1 MPDGDAADR
10 PARRADPGRVAAVQA
25 QARPTLAMVSLFL
38 LAAPIATAVP
48 HDTGRWL
55 PLHLVLAGALVVA
68 VSGATQFLAV
78 TWGAAPAP
86 PPRWAAAQRWLV
98 AAGAVLVA
106 AGREAGVD
114 AVTGIG
120 ATATTAGLVV
130 LAVLL
135 VRIGRGA
142 VQARVRPAIAAY
154 LVAATAGVA
163 GVALGGALG
172 LGHAGASYGRWRD
185 AHQALN
191 LLGLAGF
198 TVAGT
203 LPFFV
208 ATQAK
213 VKTSRHATARVQL
226 GTQAAMGAGLVV
238 ALVGLLGARSAVAAA
253 GLSLYGASLAFVV
266 SLLPRLGPKQFR
278 WAGPRLVQGLASLA
292 WWVGA
297 VALAAVHAAQ
307 GTPAFGGA
315 VVPALVVGG
324 YVQLLVGSLSYLGPV
339 LVGGGHERLA
349 ASFGLTRS
357 WVGLVAG
364 NVAAAGACGLGPA
377 WLYGGA
383 LAAWSLDGAVRAAAL
398 ARARSLVVRA

>member
-1 MPDGDAADR
+1 MPSGDAADR

-25 QARPTLAMVSLFL
+25 QARPTLVVVAAFL
-38 LAAPIATAVP
+38 LAAPIAAAVP

-55 PLHLVLAGALVVA
+55 PLHLVLAGALVLA
-68 VSGATQFLAV
+68 VSGASQFLAV

-86 PPRWAAAQRWLV
+86 PGRWVAAQRWLV
-98 AAGAVLVA
+98 AAGAVAVA
-106 AGREAGVD
+106 AGRESGTD
-114 AVTGIG
+114 GLTGLG
-120 ATATTAGLVV
+120 AAATAGGLVV

-142 VQARVRPAIAAY
+142 VQPRVRPAIVAY
-154 LVAATAGVA
+154 VVAAVAGVA

-172 LGHAGASYGRWRD
+172 LGHGGGSYGRWRD

-213 VKTSRHATARVQL
+213 VRTSRHATTGVQL
-226 GTQAAMGAGLVV
+226 A
-238 ALVGLLGARSAVAAA
+238 ALVAMALGLAAALAGMLDDRSRVAAA
-253 GLSLYGASLAFVV
+253 GLALYGASLVVVV
-266 SLLPRLGPKQFR
+266 SLLPRLGAKQFR
-278 WAGPRLVQGLASLA
+278 WAGPRLVQGLASLG
-292 WWVGA
+292 WWVGS
-297 VALAAVHAAQ
+297 VALAAVHAAR
-307 GTPAFGGA
+307 GTPPFGGA

-324 YVQLLVGSLSYLGPV
+324 YAQLLVGSLSYLGPV

-349 ASFGLTRS
+349 ASFRLTRS
-357 WVGLVAG
+357 WVGLVAA
-364 NVAAAGACGLGPA
+364 NVAAAAACGLGPA
-377 WLYGGA
+377 WLYGLA
-383 LAAWSLDGAVRAAAL
+383 LGAWSVDGAVRAAAL
-398 ARARSLVVRA
+398 LRARSLVVRG